1 MSKQFVKFHAGD
13 FSLEDAPWSGRPVEV
28 DSIQINTLVENN
40 QCSIIQE
47 IADTLK
53 ISKSIKLLVK
63 MKNVFYFTE
72 KTKQDFFVQP
82 KTTIHTNTIQQ
93 YHCYVLTQEI
103 RKHYTHGKNCT

>member
-1 MSKQFVKFHAGD
+1 MCQKWFAKFSAGD
-13 FSLEDAPWSGRPVEV
+13 FLLDDAPWSGRPVEV

-63 MKNVFYFTE
+63 MKNVFYFNE
-72 KTKQDFFVQP
+72 KTKWTF
-82 KTTIHTNTIQQ
+82 
-93 YHCYVLTQEI
+93 
-103 RKHYTHGKNCT
+103 